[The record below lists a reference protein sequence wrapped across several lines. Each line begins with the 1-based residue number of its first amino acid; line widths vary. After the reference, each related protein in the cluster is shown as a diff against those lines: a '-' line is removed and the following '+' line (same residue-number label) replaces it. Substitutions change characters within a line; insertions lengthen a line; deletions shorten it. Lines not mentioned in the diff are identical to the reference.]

1 MYVERCTYHCLPDRL
16 PALLD
21 RFRNHTLGLFERHGF
36 RPLGFFT
43 TEFGLRRP
51 ELTYL
56 LAWDSLDVRM
66 AAWEA
71 FRRDPDWIAART
83 ASEADGM
90 LVDFMANEILVP
102 TDFSPIR

>member
-21 RFRNHTLGLFERHGF
+21 RFRSHTLELFARHGF

-43 TEFGLRRP
+43 TEFGARRP

-56 LAWDSLDVRM
+56 LAWDSLDRRM
-66 AAWEA
+66 AAWSA
-71 FRRDPDWIAART
+71 FRDDPDWIAART
-83 ASEADGM
+83 KSE
-90 LVDFMANEILVP
+90 
-102 TDFSPIR
+102 

>member
-21 RFRNHTLGLFERHGF
+21 RFRSHTLELFARHGF

-43 TEFGLRRP
+43 TEFGARRP

-56 LAWDSLDVRM
+56 LAWDSLDRRM
-66 AAWEA
+66 AAWSA
-71 FRRDPDWIAART
+71 FRDDPDWIAART
-83 ASEADGM
+83 KSEEDGM
-90 LVDFMANEILVP
+90 LVDFMSNEILLP
-102 TDFSPIR
+102 TVFSPIQ

>member
-21 RFRNHTLGLFERHGF
+21 RFRSHTLELFARHGF

-43 TEFGLRRP
+43 TEFGARRP

-56 LAWDSLDVRM
+56 LAWDSLDRRM
-66 AAWEA
+66 AAWSA
-71 FRRDPDWIAART
+71 FRDDPDWIAART
-83 ASEADGM
+83 KSEEDGM
-90 LVDFMANEILVP
+90 LVDFMSNEILLP
-102 TDFSPIR
+102 TDFSPIQ